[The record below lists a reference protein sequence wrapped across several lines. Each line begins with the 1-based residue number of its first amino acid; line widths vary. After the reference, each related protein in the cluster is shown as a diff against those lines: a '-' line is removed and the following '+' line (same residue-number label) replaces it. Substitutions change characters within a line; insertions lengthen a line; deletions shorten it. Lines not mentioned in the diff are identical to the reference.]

1 MQVLLDSTGWIRLEA
16 HVQGILP
23 VMQAQSTTSFLGST
37 ESSYA
42 VVLVEFDNLEKAKST
57 VRKGQN
63 VTAVLL
69 PQTAGRTP

>member
-1 MQVLLDSTGWIRLEA
+1 
-16 HVQGILP
+16 
-23 VMQAQSTTSFLGST
+23 TSFLGST